1 MADKFSRGNLTV
13 EELRKT
19 NTKQTKNMNLELKEP
34 NNLLIVAGTKGGIGK
49 TAFTTETHAACKLRN
64 IPSIV
69 CTFDKSNDA
78 LVGALRDEKLV
89 RKLAMPDGSLLLDTF
104 GAVTDEARD
113 TGAIIT
119 LDMPPG
125 FNDPDHPLT
134 RALTESTILGEFDT
148 ISVLIPIKPDSI
160 DLAGAFDALAV
171 FERIGMRINHGLVR
185 AWNNKSA
192 NPNWESYPAYQKL
205 ASMYPVWECGT
216 WMSSMSEMIQQRG
229 AFADFPAIHLLPAYF
244 QEKSAEMSTQQ
255 RGALRGAVAHL
266 ERANNAIYES
276 ILKHITRPVPI
287 AEANLDSNGEIKTKK

>member
-1 MADKFSRGNLTV
+1 
-13 EELRKT
+13 
-19 NTKQTKNMNLELKEP
+19 MNLELKQT
-34 NNLLIVAGTKGGIGK
+34 NNLIAVAGTKGGIGK
-49 TAFTTETHAACKLRN
+49 TAFTMETHVACKLRN

-78 LVGALRDEKLV
+78 LVGAMRDEKLV

-104 GAVTDEARD
+104 GAAIDEARAS
-113 TGAIIT
+113 GAIII

-160 DLAGAFDALAV
+160 DLAGAFDALDV
-171 FERIGMRINHGLVR
+171 FNRIGMRIDHGLVR
-185 AWNNKSA
+185 AWNNKSP
-192 NPNWESYPAYQKL
+192 NPNWKSFPAYEKL
-205 ASMYPVWECGT
+205 ASMYPVWECGS

-229 AFADFPAIHLLPAYF
+229 AFADFPAIHLLPAFF
-244 QEKSAEMSTQQ
+244 QETSAEMSTQK

-266 ERANNAIYES
+266 ERANDAIYNN
-276 ILKHITRPVPI
+276 ILKHLTRTVTF
-287 AEANLDSNGEIKTKK
+287 AEANLESNGTTKAKK